1 MMKINYK
8 RRWDAI
14 RDSLEDK
21 DAFLI
26 SLPGNTRYLANS
38 EAPPGCPPGSTMNFV
53 IIPKNG
59 KYTVAQIMSV
69 FTKHFRVKELVWVKN
84 AFLLQPKW
92 INISRSEFLP
102 LTEKNFNQY
111 LEGVGIRSK

>member
-1 MMKINYK
+1 MDLEKEHHTMILEQQTEEETQTFAAYTLDNFTQLNMFTNNSLQP
-8 RRWDAI
+8 
-14 RDSLEDK
+14 DS
-21 DAFLI
+21 
-26 SLPGNTRYLANS
+26 
-38 EAPPGCPPGSTMNFV
+38 FV